1 MVDKVNILGVKID
14 KVTIDEAVERII
26 GFTDEDCVHTVF
38 TPNSEIIMSAYR
50 DENIKSI
57 LNNASLLTADGIGVV
72 KAAQIVRNPLKER
85 AAGYDISLKLMERME
100 KEGKSLYLFG
110 SKPEIV
116 KTAYEK
122 LKEKHPALNIS
133 GYSDGYFDKEKE
145 AEIIND
151 INEKNP
157 DVVFVCLGCPKQE
170 KWIAENKD
178 KLRCKVL
185 IGLGGCLDVYAGYV
199 KRAPDIFIKL
209 NLEWFY
215 RLLKEPKRF
224 VRMLDLPRF
233 ALKVILHGK
242 KFPQN

>member
-1 MVDKVNILGVKID
+1 MSDKVNILGVKID
-14 KVTIDEAVERII
+14 KVSIDEAVEKII
-26 GFTDEDCVHTVF
+26 AFTNEDKVHTVF

-50 DENIKSI
+50 DDSIKEI

-72 KAAQIVRNPLKER
+72 KAAQIVKNPVKER
-85 AAGYDISLKLMERME
+85 CAGYDISIRLMSKME
-100 KEGKSLYLFG
+100 KENKSLYLFG

-122 LKEKHPALNIS
+122 IKEKHPLLNIA
-133 GYSDGYFDKEKE
+133 GYSDGYFDEEKE
-145 AEIIND
+145 IEIIDD
-151 INEKNP
+151 INEKKP

-170 KWIAENKD
+170 KWINTNKD
-178 KLRCKVL
+178 KLSCKVL
-185 IGLGGCLDVYAGYV
+185 MGLGGCLDVYAGYV

-215 RLLKEPKRF
+215 RLIKEPKRF

-233 ALKVILHGK
+233 AMKVIAHGR
-242 KFPQN
+242 KFPQD

>member
-224 VRMLDLPRF
+224 VRMLDLPKF